1 MNMKKC
7 ILLVVLLLMGLG
19 VSARNWRSNVY
30 FKEGY
35 VPNISLGGA
44 ASIAKGGSSQGA
56 VLTVSTSHGY
66 SFGQG
71 TYVGGGLE
79 VFTDMSGNDFA
90 FPLFGEVK
98 HSFMDNVI
106 SPFVGM
112 RSGVVFM
119 KDDGFGLL
127 ISPAVGV
134 DICHISFSLSYA
146 FDSGR
151 FSEEVHKYPHPTE
164 YNRYG
169 YSRHLLKFTVS
180 YAF

>member
-1 MNMKKC
+1 MKKC

-35 VPNISLGGA
+35 VPNISIGGA

-56 VLTVSTSHGY
+56 ALTVSTSHGY

-90 FPLFGEVK
+90 FPLFGEVR
-98 HSFMDNVI
+98 HSFIDNVI

-112 RSGVVFM
+112 RSEW
-119 KDDGFGLL
+119 
-127 ISPAVGV
+127 S
-134 DICHISFSLSYA
+134 S
-146 FDSGR
+146 
-151 FSEEVHKYPHPTE
+151 
-164 YNRYG
+164 
-169 YSRHLLKFTVS
+169 
-180 YAF
+180 